1 MTLLP
6 KTQIARGNINKEG
19 GIGGCTMGVLPPP
32 HTHTGEGSIFQQ
44 GVGGGGVLNDDNV
57 QVHQVT

>member
-19 GIGGCTMGVLPPP
+19 GIGGCTMGVPPL
-32 HTHTGEGSIFQQ
+32 HTHTLGRGQFFSKEL
-44 GVGGGGVLNDDNV
+44 VGGGGC
-57 QVHQVT
+57 